1 MGFWLLSKEDEIAH
15 PVLRQRRKTGRM
27 QSTLI
32 IAGVAFVGAA
42 IVGGGLVAF
51 KIEVPLVDSL
61 PRQILLGTF
70 GVALLA
76 VGFVFDGSGGEG
88 GTPIAS
94 ESPVGIPAATSP
106 PEPAPAITEVTSTT
120 ATMGS
125 TSTIP
130 APESE
135 WMLIID
141 GGGRLGV
148 TVPGEWSVK
157 VTEDTIWASPEMDEW
172 IAATIGEGP
181 ANHNG
186 YYLHR
191 VMQPVTGT
199 FEEIAEKYLEE
210 MPVPSQ
216 CAFAYGGVERPVSG
230 YFTYRVYECTPGG
243 AFVNE
248 VEIGITPPWVTFESS
263 RYVDD
268 ATREAIFSPLW
279 QSFRS
284 Y

>member
-1 MGFWLLSKEDEIAH
+1 
-15 PVLRQRRKTGRM
+15 M

-32 IAGVAFVGAA
+32 VAGVAFVGAA

-61 PRQILLGTF
+61 PRQILLGLF
-70 GVALLA
+70 GVALLT
-76 VGFVFDGSGGEG
+76 VGFVFDGSGGEKG
-88 GTPIAS
+88 APVAS
-94 ESPVGIPAATSP
+94 ESTVGLPVVISTT
-106 PEPAPAITEVTSTT
+106 EPAPAITEVSSTT
-120 ATMGS
+120 QTIVS

-130 APESE
+130 EKPALE
-135 WMLIID
+135 WILIID
-141 GGGRLGV
+141 GEGRLGV
-148 TVPGEWSVK
+148 TVPGEWSVE
-157 VTEDTIWASPEMDEW
+157 VTEDTIWASPEIDEW
-172 IAATIGEGP
+172 IAATIGAGP

-210 MPVPSQ
+210 MPVPTQ
-216 CAFAYGGVERPVSG
+216 CAFAYGDVERPGSG

-268 ATREAIFSPLW
+268 ATREAIFSPIW